1 MKKSLLILLLTYN
14 STLFSQ
20 TILTS
25 YPLDLKKSE
34 ENSQILNA
42 ENTVTHDVF
51 AFIVNKRNLT
61 ILKYNSALF
70 LTDQYTGLLL
80 NLDNKSIIGYSFSED
95 RNPTLYWASTNFNE
109 IIVIEYFLE
118 NKTFKAL
125 KFRFPSSN
133 QYVIKPFQKN
143 NLFYILTKELSEQTL
158 TLYSFKNGIAEEKI
172 FDFSG
177 FLFQNKNTQKTTF
190 NTIIEGFPIEKM
202 EVDNYNPLFKSTQ
215 KSKIYMLDQRIIL
228 TLDHNPKKT
237 QVFDLTLENDTIIE
251 KNFAQPIPKKAS
263 RSSNSF
269 FHENKIFQVNANAEE
284 LLFDVKDYDSG
295 LSLKNISVSKNDTI
309 RFKNSPL
316 LIQSERGRAKEL
328 SKTKKFLQHLSN
340 LDIGVSVFKN
350 KKNTLI
356 TFGGTPK
363 NDFTAY
369 YSSNNLGFDQQ
380 DDEYR
385 QLFPQNNFSQNIYTE
400 TVFFE
405 SSWDKNFEFNNQ
417 EPQPLAID
425 NISDFLSQHEEVTLE
440 NTIKFKDYYILGYY
454 DTTTKEYVMR
464 KFKDGFN

>member
-1 MKKSLLILLLTYN
+1 MKKSLLILLLIYN
-14 STLFSQ
+14 SALFSQ
-20 TILTS
+20 TVLTS
-25 YPLDLKKSE
+25 YPLDLKESE

-70 LTDQYTGLLL
+70 LTDQYTSLLL

-95 RNPTLYWASTNFNE
+95 GNPTLYWSSIDFNE

-133 QYVIKPFQKN
+133 QYVITP
-143 NLFYILTKELSEQTL
+143 LFNILTKDLSEQTL
-158 TLYSFKNGIAEEKI
+158 TLYTFKNGTAEEKI
-172 FDFSG
+172 FDFSA

-190 NTIIEGFPIEKM
+190 NKIIEAFPIEKM
-202 EVDNYNPLFKSTQ
+202 EVDDYNSLFKSAQ
-215 KSKIYMLDQRIIL
+215 KTKIYMLDERLIL

-237 QVFDLTLENDTIIE
+237 QIFDLILKNDTIIE
-251 KNFAQPIPKKAS
+251 KNFAQPIPKKAV

-269 FHENKIFQVNANAEE
+269 FYDNKIFQVNANPEE

-316 LIQSERGRAKEL
+316 LIQSENGRTKEL
-328 SKTKKFLQHLSN
+328 SKTKKFLQYLSN
-340 LDIGVSVFKN
+340 LDIGVSVFKS
-350 KKNTLI
+350 KKHTLI

-369 YSSNNLGFDQQ
+369 YSSNNLGFEQQ

-385 QLFPQNNFSQNIYTE
+385 QLFPQNNFSQNSYTK

-405 SSWDKNFEFNNQ
+405 SSWDKNFEFTNQ
-417 EPQPLAID
+417 EPPPLAMD
-425 NISDFLSQHEEVTLE
+425 NISYFLNQHKQVTLE

-454 DTTTKEYVMR
+454 DSATKEYVMR